1 MLLLDDLKAFQLQE
15 RAARTPHLAFTL
27 PNVPALLEE
36 IRATRFPTISDRLEI
51 YFIDG
56 PYVACIWHSA
66 LYPLSGATIF
76 IHNLLNRPE
85 VSPAIF
91 GYILTHELIHLIVRG
106 REVEGKFT
114 THPPEF
120 WEMERELVP
129 NRDMAFSWLWLS
141 FSTVLKR
148 DKECDGIRV
157 KRRWKRAPELIHVRE
172 WEAFQ
177 GKYDHLVPCEAT
189 L

>member
-1 MLLLDDLKAFQLQE
+1 MLLLDDLKALRLQE
-15 RAARTPHLAFTL
+15 QAARTPHLAFTL

-36 IRATRFPTISDRLEI
+36 IRATRFPTISHRLEL
-51 YFIDG
+51 FFVDG
-56 PYVACIWHSA
+56 PFVACIRQSTVSDA
-66 LYPLSGATIF
+66 SIY
-76 IHNLLNRPE
+76 IHNILNRPE
-85 VSPAIF
+85 VSDAVF
-91 GYILTHELIHLIVRG
+91 EYVLTHELIHLMVRG

-129 NRDMAFSWLWLS
+129 NRDVAFSWLWRS
-141 FSTVLKR
+141 FSPVLKR
-148 DKECDGIRV
+148 DKKREGIRV
-157 KRRWKRAPELIHVRE
+157 KRRWKRAPELIHVWE

-177 GKYDHLVPCEAT
+177 GKYDHLSPRDAM

>member
-56 PYVACIWHSA
+56 PYVACIRQSTVSDA
-66 LYPLSGATIF
+66 SIY
-76 IHNLLNRPE
+76 IHNILTRPE
-85 VSPAIF
+85 FPPAVF
-91 GYILTHELIHLIVRG
+91 QYILTHELIHLIVRG

-148 DKECDGIRV
+148 DKEREGIRV
-157 KRRWKRAPELIHVRE
+157 KRQWKWAPELIHVWE

-177 GKYDHLVPCEAT
+177 GKYDHLSPRDAM